1 MVEFINERTLNIFEV
16 LERNNYM
23 DGKNSLYFTEF
34 TVVSNVFNYNSVS
47 PTIYSMNYRCD

>member
-23 DGKNSLYFTEF
+23 DGKNSLYFKEIGALGYF
-34 TVVSNVFNYNSVS
+34 FGAF
-47 PTIYSMNYRCD
+47 